1 MKAPKSVNTE
11 NKSPKKTK
19 SGKIFVLFIGFFLI
33 IRGIYRVA
41 TEAEL
46 SIMGILMLVIGV
58 GGIAYYFLGEKR

>member
-1 MKAPKSVNTE
+1 MKASKSINTE
-11 NKSPKKTK
+11 NKPPKKTK

-46 SIMGILMLVIGV
+46 SFMGILMLVIGV
-58 GGIAYYFLGEKR
+58 GGIVYYFLGKKR